1 MKPFVVIRK
10 HENQDNAALQ
20 SLIREFIMSGAWDA
34 FVSCLFRE
42 VRKMRRC
49 VQRFFLNNNAFS
61 HSQIT
66 LQLIVLVWALMF
78 IFFGIPLYMCAM
90 AIPCVVLLIW
100 FTVYGSYYNKST
112 ELAMRPSKLC
122 WVAELYEPLLAMASA
137 KAMTIERCY
146 TDRPGPEVA
155 PEELSKMRKRII
167 GTISCRNHLAMDN
180 AGFITRLAVSPKVGL
195 VPVTEHLI
203 VRVLQHASDSQ
214 LYAVETVTSECDQDV
229 REVYL
234 KIGFN
239 IRQVYHKQII
249 GNTLKVMKSQLGID
263 LHEWNQNR
271 EEINIEVPIE

>member
-10 HENQDNAALQ
+10 HENQDNVALQ
-20 SLIREFIMSGAWDA
+20 SLIREFVMSGAWDA

-42 VRKMRRC
+42 
-49 VQRFFLNNNAFS
+49 
-61 HSQIT
+61 IT
-66 LQLIVLVWALMF
+66 LQLIVLGWALMF
-78 IFFGIPLYMCAM
+78 IFFGIPLYMCAI

-112 ELAMRPSKLC
+112 ELALRPSKLC
-122 WVAELYEPLLAMASA
+122 WVAEIYEPMLSAASS
-137 KAMTIERCY
+137 KAQASGIERCFS
-146 TDRPGPEVA
+146 DRPGTEV
-155 PEELSKMRKRII
+155 EQEVGRMRKKII
-167 GTISCRNHLAMDN
+167 GTISCRSHLAMDN
-180 AGFITRLAVSPKVGL
+180 AGFITRLAVSPKYAL
-195 VPVTEHLI
+195 SPVTDYLI
-203 VRVLQHASDSQ
+203 QRVLQHATDSQ

-229 REVYL
+229 REIYL

-271 EEINIEVPIE
+271 EEINVEVPIE

>member
-10 HENQDNAALQ
+10 HESQDNTALQ
-20 SLIREFIMSGAWDA
+20 HLIREFIMSGAWEA
-34 FVSCLFRE
+34 FISCLFRE
-42 VRKMRRC
+42 
-49 VQRFFLNNNAFS
+49 
-61 HSQIT
+61 IT
-66 LQLIVLVWALMF
+66 LQLIVLGWAMMF

-90 AIPCVVLLIW
+90 AIPCVVVLIW

-112 ELAMRPSKLC
+112 ELVLRPTKLC
-122 WVAELYEPLLAMASA
+122 WVAELYEPLSAMTSA
-137 KAMTIERCY
+137 KQTQTVIERCY
-146 TDRPGPEVA
+146 TDRPGAEVQ
-155 PEELSKMRKRII
+155 LDMVSKMRKRII

-180 AGFITRLAVSPKVGL
+180 AGFITRLAVSPKYGL
-195 VPVTEHLI
+195 LPVAEYLI
-203 VRVLQHASDSQ
+203 LRVLQHASDNS
-214 LYAVETVTSECDQDV
+214 LYALETVTSECDQDV

-271 EEINIEVPIE
+271 DEINVEIE

>member
-10 HENQDNAALQ
+10 HENQDNVALQ
-20 SLIREFIMSGAWDA
+20 RLIREFVMSGAWEA

-42 VRKMRRC
+42 
-49 VQRFFLNNNAFS
+49 
-61 HSQIT
+61 IT
-66 LQLIVLVWALMF
+66 LQLIVLGWALMF
-78 IFFGIPLYMCAM
+78 IFFGIPLYMCAL
-90 AIPCVVLLIW
+90 AIPCVIVLIW

-112 ELAMRPSKLC
+112 ELALRPNKLC
-122 WVAELYEPLLAMASA
+122 WVAEIYEPLLAMHSKTQAA
-137 KAMTIERCY
+137 ANIERCY
-146 TDRPGPEVA
+146 TDRPGPEVQQ
-155 PEELSKMRKRII
+155 ELGKMRKNII

-180 AGFITRLAVSPKVGL
+180 AGFITRLAISPKYGL
-195 VPVTEHLI
+195 TPVTEYLI
-203 VRVLQHASDSQ
+203 QRVLQHASDSQ

-229 REVYL
+229 REIYL

-271 EEINIEVPIE
+271 EEINVEVPVE